1 MFPKVRI
8 ISFIN
13 SILQKLGVESVLGN
27 RSKPSTVKS
36 MYIFNLSLYYHKL
49 ATSTAKKFFC
59 VIKTLITPLVTKNGL
74 C

>member
-27 RSKPSTVKS
+27 RSKLSKVKF
-36 MYIFNLSLYYHKL
+36 MHIFNLSLYYHKL
-49 ATSTAKKFFC
+49 ATTTGKKFFC